1 MRIAILTFDGF
12 NEIDSFVALG
22 MLNRVKRN
30 GWRAEIACPTPAVT
44 SMNGLKIERQQ
55 PLGFVREADAV
66 IVGSGRWTREVI
78 ADNTIMSALRLD
90 PARQLIAAQCSG
102 ALILAKLGLLAGIP
116 ACTDTVTKPWVIEA
130 GVTVLEQPFHA
141 TGNIASAG
149 GCLASHYLAGWIA
162 ARGAGR
168 EAAEAMLRYVA
179 PVGQKDD
186 YVDRAMA
193 AIGPYL

>member
-12 NEIDSFVALG
+12 NEIDSLVALN
-22 MLNRVKRN
+22 MLNRVKRD

-44 SMNGLKIERQQ
+44 SMNGLRIERQQ
-55 PLGFVREADAV
+55 PLDFAREADAV
-66 IVGSGRWTREVI
+66 IVGSGVRTREI
-78 ADNTIMSALRLD
+78 ILDDAIMGVLRLD

-102 ALILAKLGLLAGIP
+102 TLILAKLGLLAGGV

-141 TGNIASAG
+141 TGNIATAG

-168 EAAEAMLRYVA
+168 DAAEAMLRYVA

-186 YVDRAMA
+186 YVERAWA